1 MSCGLFSPYVTLI
14 VRCLHAQTC
23 CLRWQPVDNSAHL
36 GQDGVKGT
44 YKVDI
49 DVPADDWAN
58 VTKFYDILLF
68 NTGHW

>member
-1 MSCGLFSPYVTLI
+1 M
-14 VRCLHAQTC
+14 
-23 CLRWQPVDNSAHL
+23 DNSAHL